1 LPCCCWV
8 HPKPLTYGKEVAAVQ
23 WLIENAKGFH
33 NAESSKAMQEEALR
47 MGRERIID
55 AFDDGQSN
63 HCLPRDYENGKQ
75 YYTQTFKP

>member
-1 LPCCCWV
+1 ME
-8 HPKPLTYGKEVAAVQ
+8 KKLTAVQ

-47 MGRERIID
+47 MEKKQIEEAYKQGQYDSPPIRETD
-55 AFDDGQSN
+55 AA
-63 HCLPRDYENGKQ
+63 Q